1 MKRVVI
7 VGMGFGGIRA
17 AHGLRGK
24 GLDVLVLDRQNFHL
38 FQPLL
43 YQVATAMLGQESI
56 AHSIRSIIR
65 HYRGVRFEMAEVQ
78 RIDLAQRQVITAT
91 AGTIDYDYLVVAAGS
106 VTNFFG
112 NAEVQQ
118 HAFDLKQLQDAVALR
133 NHVLSVF
140 ERAVKETDPARRE
153 ALMTFVIVGGGPTG
167 VEFAGSLSELI
178 HHVLTRDY
186 PELPMHKSRI
196 IMLEA
201 ADCIMG
207 PFPKKLQGYA
217 RRRLERMGVKVHLKT
232 PVSGATADR
241 VLLKNGS
248 EIPCHTLFWAAGVEA
263 APIAATLI
271 TPKAKGGRIIV
282 EPDLSLKE
290 HPEVFIIGDMAY
302 LEQDGKALPMLA
314 PVAMQGGEH
323 VAKAIEQREQG
334 AASQPFRYWDKGSM
348 AVIGRSSAIASVG
361 PIKLMG
367 FPAWLAWLGLHL
379 FYLIGFRNRVLTA
392 IDWAFDYLFFDRQ
405 VRLITREGSE
415 PADQESKGVE
425 GAALL
430 NEKEP
435 AKVAA

>member
-17 AHGLRGK
+17 AHGLAGK

-78 RIDLAQRQVITAT
+78 SIDLEHRQVVTAN
-91 AGTIDYDYLVVAAGS
+91 AGTIPYDYLVVAAGS

-118 HAFDLKQLQDAVALR
+118 HAFDLKQLQDAVTLR
-133 NHVLSVF
+133 NHVLGVF
-140 ERAVKETDPARRE
+140 ERAVKETDSAKRE
-153 ALMTFVIVGGGPTG
+153 ALMTFVVVGGGPTG

-178 HHVLTRDY
+178 HHVLTKDY
-186 PELPMHKSRI
+186 PELPVHKSRI
-196 IMLEA
+196 LMLEA
-201 ADCIMG
+201 SDRLMG

-217 RRRLERMGVKVHLKT
+217 RRRLERMGVKVRLKT
-232 PVSGATADR
+232 PVSGATPER
-241 VLLKNGS
+241 VLLKDGT
-248 EIPCHTLFWAAGVEA
+248 EIPCYTLFWAAGVEA
-263 APIAATLI
+263 APIAVTLA
-271 TPKAKGGRIIV
+271 TPKAKGGRVVV

-302 LEQDGKALPMLA
+302 LEQNGNALPMLA
-314 PVAMQGGEH
+314 PVAMQGGEY
-323 VAKAIEQREQG
+323 VAQAIAGREQG
-334 AASQPFRYWDKGSM
+334 ANIKPFRYWDKGTM

-405 VRLITREGSE
+405 VRLITGADNE
-415 PADQESKGVE
+415 AVDQELKGVVS
-425 GAALL
+425 AALPGD
-430 NEKEP
+430 K
-435 AKVAA
+435 